1 MTGPAR
7 SSAGR
12 ADEFPLAPGSRPTM
26 SSPSPIGPTSMDVIA
41 PSRAGRREWIGLAV
55 LALACVVYAM
65 DLTVLHLAIPQL
77 TEDLQPSSV
86 QLLWIADIYGFMVAG
101 ALITM
106 GTLGDR
112 IGRRRL
118 LLIGAA
124 AFALASLLSAFSTS
138 AEMLIAARALL
149 GIAGATIAPSTLS
162 LIRNL
167 FDDPDQRTFAIG
179 VWITAYSL
187 GGALGPLLGGVLLEF
202 FWWGSVFLLALP
214 VMALLLVLGP
224 LLLPEFRDPDAGRLD
239 IASAVLS
246 LVAVLAVVYGLK
258 QLAQDG
264 LEALPFASIA
274 LGLALGYAFVR
285 RQARLDDPLV
295 DLRLFRVPA
304 FSASLV
310 VYTLGILVLFGSFL
324 FIYQY
329 LQLVLD
335 LSPLMAGVVTLP
347 SFAGFV
353 VGSMLAPTFV
363 KRVRPAYVMTAG
375 LALAAV
381 GLLGLTQ
388 LGVESGL
395 GVLIASSIVYSLGI
409 APVFT
414 LTNDLILGTAPPEK
428 AGAASGISETG
439 AELGGALSIAIL
451 GTIGT
456 AVYRSQVDDG
466 IPAAVPAGEAAT
478 AQDTLGGAVAV
489 SDELPDAVAGQLLGA
504 AQEAFTQGLH
514 VVALVS
520 AIIAGLAA
528 AGAAVFL
535 RNVRAASVEQAGG
548 GSVDVPLA
556 AVDAAEPR

>member
-1 MTGPAR
+1 M
-7 SSAGR
+7 SAT
-12 ADEFPLAPGSRPTM
+12 ESQK
-26 SSPSPIGPTSMDVIA
+26 
-41 PSRAGRREWIGLAV
+41 AGRREWIGLAV

-65 DLTVLHLAIPQL
+65 DLTVLHLAVPQL
-77 TEDLQPSSV
+77 SEDLEPTSA

-101 ALITM
+101 LLITM

-124 AFALASLLSAFSTS
+124 AFSVASLLAAFSTS

-167 FDDPDQRTFAIG
+167 FLDPRQRTFAIG

-187 GGALGPLLGGVLLEF
+187 GGALGPLLGGLLLEF
-202 FWWGSVFLLALP
+202 FWWGSVFLLAIP
-214 VMALLLVLGP
+214 VMALLLILGP
-224 LLLPEFRDPDAGRLD
+224 VLLPEFRDPEAGRLD
-239 IASAVLS
+239 LPSAALS

-258 QLAQDG
+258 EMAQDG
-264 LEALPFASIA
+264 LEGLPLAAIA
-274 LGLALGYAFVR
+274 AGLVVGAVFVR
-285 RQARLDDPLV
+285 RQARLADPLI

-304 FSASLV
+304 FSASLAI
-310 VYTLGILVLFGSFL
+310 YTLGILVLFGSFL

-329 LQLVLD
+329 LQLVLE

-353 VGSMLAPTFV
+353 VGSMLAPVFV
-363 KRVRPAYVMTAG
+363 KRIRPAYVMAGG
-375 LALAAV
+375 LALAAI

-388 LGVESGL
+388 LTAESGL
-395 GVLIASSIVYSLGI
+395 GDLIGASIVYSLGI

-414 LTNDLILGTAPPEK
+414 LTNDLIIGAAPPAK
-428 AGAASGISETG
+428 AGAASGVSETG

-451 GTIGT
+451 GTLGT
-456 AVYRSQVDDG
+456 AVYRTQVEDS
-466 IPAAVPAGEAAT
+466 IPAAVPTDEADAT
-478 AQDTLGGAVAV
+478 RETLGGAVGV
-489 SDELPDAVAGQLLGA
+489 SDDLPASVASQVLQA
-504 AQEAFTQGLH
+504 AQEAFTQGLQ

-520 AIIAGLAA
+520 AIIAALAGVGVMLFLRGVSEAPSDPAEARAATAA
-528 AGAAVFL
+528 AE
-535 RNVRAASVEQAGG
+535 SH
-548 GSVDVPLA
+548 
-556 AVDAAEPR
+556 

>member
-1 MTGPAR
+1 MN
-7 SSAGR
+7 
-12 ADEFPLAPGSRPTM
+12 EL
-26 SSPSPIGPTSMDVIA
+26 SPSK
-41 PSRAGRREWIGLAV
+41 AGRREWIGLAV

-77 TEDLQPSSV
+77 TEDLQPTSA

-124 AFALASLLSAFSTS
+124 GFALASLICAFSTS
-138 AEMLIAARALL
+138 AEMLIGARALL

-167 FDDPDQRTFAIG
+167 FHDPEQRTFAIG

-202 FWWGSVFLLALP
+202 FWWGSVFLLAIP

-224 LLLPEFRDPDAGRLD
+224 VLLPEFRDPDAGRLD
-239 IASAVLS
+239 IASAALS
-246 LVAVLAVVYGLK
+246 LVAVLTVVYGLK

-264 LEALPFASIA
+264 LETLPFAAIA
-274 LGLALGYAFVR
+274 VGLVLGYVFVR
-285 RQARLDDPLV
+285 RQARLDDPLI

-304 FSASLV
+304 FSASLA

-329 LQLVLD
+329 LQLVLE
-335 LSPLMAGVVTLP
+335 LSPLEAGVLTLP
-347 SFAGFV
+347 SFGAFV

-363 KRVRPAYVMTAG
+363 KRVRPAWVMTAG
-375 LALAAV
+375 LAVAAV

-388 LGVESGL
+388 VSVDAGL
-395 GVLIASSIVYSLGI
+395 VVLIISSVVYSLGI

-414 LTNDLILGTAPPEK
+414 LTNDLILGAAPPEK

-439 AELGGALSIAIL
+439 AELGGALSIAVL
-451 GTIGT
+451 GTIGI
-456 AVYRSQVDDG
+456 AVYRTQVDDG
-466 IPAAVPAGEAAT
+466 IPASVPADQAEAAR
-478 AQDTLGGAVAV
+478 DTLGGAVAI
-489 SDELPDAVAGQLLGA
+489 SSELPEALASQVLETAQL
-504 AQEAFTQGLH
+504 AFTQGMQ

-520 AIIAGLAA
+520 AIIAALAA
-528 AGAAVFL
+528 VGAAVFL
-535 RNVRAASVEQAGG
+535 RNVRAATSAEPG
-548 GSVDVPLA
+548 GSGEAAVLA
-556 AVDAAEPR
+556 AVEAVEPRAG

>member
-1 MTGPAR
+1 MNAV
-7 SSAGR
+7 A
-12 ADEFPLAPGSRPTM
+12 AP
-26 SSPSPIGPTSMDVIA
+26 
-41 PSRAGRREWIGLAV
+41 RAGRREWVGLAV

-65 DLTVLHLAIPQL
+65 DLTVLHLAVPHL
-77 TEDLQPSSV
+77 SADLEPSSA

-124 AFALASLLSAFSTS
+124 AFALASLLAAFSTS

-167 FDDPDQRTFAIG
+167 FRDPDQRTFAIG

-187 GGALGPLLGGVLLEF
+187 GGAIGPILGGALLEF
-202 FWWGSVFLLALP
+202 FWWGSVFLLGIP

-224 LLLPEFRDPDAGRLD
+224 VLLPEFRDPDAGRLD
-239 IASAVLS
+239 IPSAALS
-246 LVAVLAVVYGLK
+246 LVAVLAVIYGLK

-264 LEALPFASIA
+264 LEVLPFVAIA
-274 LGLALGYAFVR
+274 VGLALGALFVR
-285 RQARLDDPLV
+285 RQSRLADPLI

-304 FSASLV
+304 FSASLA
-310 VYTLGILVLFGSFL
+310 VYTLGILVLFGSF
-324 FIYQY
+324 FFVYQY

-335 LSPLMAGVVTLP
+335 FSPLMAGVLTLP
-347 SFAGFV
+347 SFGSFV
-353 VGSMLAPTFV
+353 VGSMVAPMFV
-363 KRVRPAYVMTAG
+363 KRARPAYVMAIG

-388 LGVESGL
+388 VSADEGL
-395 GVLIASSIVYSLGI
+395 GILIGSSIVYSLGI

-414 LTNDLILGTAPPEK
+414 LTNDLIIGAAPPER
-428 AGAASGISETG
+428 AGAASAISETG

-456 AVYRSQVDDG
+456 AVYRMQVDDG
-466 IPAAVPAGEAAT
+466 IPASVPPDEAHT
-478 AQDTLGGAVAV
+478 ARDTLGGAVAV
-489 SDELPDAVAGQLLGA
+489 SDELSA
-504 AQEAFTQGLH
+504 ALANQVLEAARVAFTQGLQ
-514 VVALVS
+514 VAALVS
-520 AIIAGLAA
+520 AIIAALAA
-528 AGAAVFL
+528 VGVAVFL
-535 RNVRAASVEQAGG
+535 RRVRA
-548 GSVDVPLA
+548 VPAEPA
-556 AVDAAEPR
+556 ATPAPAAAPAAEPQRRAWEPS